1 VWASCFLLAASDLI
15 AQSPELILHHG
26 KIVTVDARFSIA
38 EAVAIRDGRIVKVGS
53 NRDVLALKTA
63 GTRVVDLGGK
73 PVLPGLIDSHVH
85 PSDASMIEFDHA
97 IPEMETIQDVLDYIR
112 GRTAVLK
119 EGEWIQVRQVFIT
132 RLREQR
138 YPTRDELDRVAPK
151 HPVIFATGPDASLNS
166 LALKL
171 SGMDK
176 NFRITDGGPGHIEK
190 DPGSGEPTGI
200 IRSCTRLVKIQQ
212 NGLQPSDEDR
222 KRKLL
227 QLFDDYLS
235 VGLTSIGDRDASEE
249 EIQRYRELHR
259 DHKLKLRVSLSQH
272 VETIGNLDAVESS
285 IRKVAEDPLVKG
297 DDWLKIIGIKT
308 YLDGGMLTGSAYMRE
323 PWGISQLYSITD
335 PMYRGVL
342 FIPKERLLP
351 IVKTTLECGLQFT
364 AHSQGD
370 GAVHT
375 LLDVYEELD
384 KTWPVRQKRPCITH
398 SSFMSAEAV
407 QKVAKLGV
415 VVDLQPAWL
424 YLDTGTLVGHFGY
437 DRLRFFQPLH
447 SLFKAGAMIGGGS
460 DHMQKIGSIRSVNPY
475 NPFLAMWVTVTR
487 KAKGYEGTLHP
498 EEALTRKEAI
508 RFYTANNAYL
518 LFQEKETGSIETGK
532 LADLVVLD
540 TDILKC
546 PVDEIRNTRVLQTYV
561 TGKLVFERR

>member
-1 VWASCFLLAASDLI
+1 
-15 AQSPELILHHG
+15 
-26 KIVTVDARFSIA
+26 
-38 EAVAIRDGRIVKVGS
+38 
-53 NRDVLALKTA
+53 
-63 GTRVVDLGGK
+63 
-73 PVLPGLIDSHVH
+73 
-85 PSDASMIEFDHA
+85 
-97 IPEMETIQDVLDYIR
+97 
-112 GRTAVLK
+112 
-119 EGEWIQVRQVFIT
+119 
-132 RLREQR
+132 
-138 YPTRDELDRVAPK
+138 
-151 HPVIFATGPDASLNS
+151 
-166 LALKL
+166 
-171 SGMDK
+171 
-176 NFRITDGGPGHIEK
+176 
-190 DPGSGEPTGI
+190 
-200 IRSCTRLVKIQQ
+200 
-212 NGLQPSDEDR
+212 
-222 KRKLL
+222 
-227 QLFDDYLS
+227 
-235 VGLTSIGDRDASEE
+235 
-249 EIQRYRELHR
+249 
-259 DHKLKLRVSLSQH
+259 
-272 VETIGNLDAVESS
+272 
-285 IRKVAEDPLVKG
+285 
-297 DDWLKIIGIKT
+297 
-308 YLDGGMLTGSAYMRE
+308 
-323 PWGISQLYSITD
+323 
-335 PMYRGVL
+335 MYRGVL

-424 YLDTGTLVGHFGY
+424 YLDTRTLVGHFGY

>member
-1 VWASCFLLAASDLI
+1 
-15 AQSPELILHHG
+15 
-26 KIVTVDARFSIA
+26 
-38 EAVAIRDGRIVKVGS
+38 
-53 NRDVLALKTA
+53 
-63 GTRVVDLGGK
+63 
-73 PVLPGLIDSHVH
+73 
-85 PSDASMIEFDHA
+85 MIEFDHA
-97 IPEMETIQDVLDYIR
+97 IPEMETIQNVLDYVK
-112 GRTAVLK
+112 GRAAVLR
-119 EGEWIQVRQVFIT
+119 EGTWIQIRQVFIT

-138 YPTRDELDRVAPK
+138 YPTRAELDSIAPR
-151 HPVIFATGPDASLNS
+151 HPVMFATGPDASLNS

-171 SGMDK
+171 SGMDR
-176 NFRITDGGPGHIEK
+176 NFEVTDGGPGHIEK
-190 DPGSGEPTGI
+190 DPKTGEPTGI
-200 IRSCTRLVKIQQ
+200 IRSCTRLVKSQQ
-212 NGLQPSDEDR
+212 NGRQATEEER
-222 KRKLL
+222 KRQLL

-259 DHKLKLRVSLSQH
+259 DQKLKLRVSLSQH
-272 VETIGNLDAVESS
+272 VETIGSLEVVQNS
-285 IRKVAEDPLVKG
+285 IRKIAEDQLVKG
-297 DDWLKIIGIKT
+297 DAWLKIVGIKT

-323 PWGISQLYSITD
+323 PWGVSQLYSITD
-335 PMYRGVL
+335 PKYRGVL
-342 FIPKERLLP
+342 FIPRERLLP

-384 KTWPVRQKRPCITH
+384 KASPVRQRRPCITH
-398 SSFMSAEAV
+398 SSFMSLDAV

-424 YLDTGTLVGHFGY
+424 YLDTRTLVGHFGY
-437 DRLRFFQPLH
+437 DRLRFFQPLQ
-447 SLFKAGAMIGGGS
+447 SLFKAGAWIGGGS

-475 NPFLAMWVTVTR
+475 NPFLGMWVTVTR
-487 KAKGYEGTLHP
+487 KAKGYDGALHP
-498 EEALTRKEAI
+498 EEALSRQEAI

-518 LFQEKETGSIETGK
+518 LFQEKETGSIEAGK

-561 TGKLVFERR
+561 AGKLVFERR